1 MPDSPPREC
10 NRILFSTRESHPFA
24 VDKLNV
30 KIGPSDYVLR
40 YSVGARRPIP
50 EVASAEYDAIIDMV
64 IAAHR

>member
-1 MPDSPPREC
+1 VQSYPLLDEGEPSFCR
-10 NRILFSTRESHPFA
+10 RVL
-24 VDKLNV
+24 DKLNV
-30 KIGPSDYVLR
+30 KLGPSDYVLR